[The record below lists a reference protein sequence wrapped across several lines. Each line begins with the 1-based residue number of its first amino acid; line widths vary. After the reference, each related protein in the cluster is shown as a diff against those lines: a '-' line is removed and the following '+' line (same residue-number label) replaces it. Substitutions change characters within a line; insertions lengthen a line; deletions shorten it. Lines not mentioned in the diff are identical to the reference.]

1 MRAEKV
7 LDKAQVHGAPN
18 MQQYQ
23 GMPGP
28 KTGVHPSYRT
38 LACGDGV
45 TMGVSSFAT

>member
-28 KTGVHPSYRT
+28 KTGIHPHT
-38 LACGDGV
+38 AHWHVGV
-45 TMGVSSFAT
+45 E